1 MSDWYPIN
9 REEWSAWKYWSRSR
23 RWIVAEMTLEEAVPC
38 AVCGFSFGTIEVRR
52 VYEGCDSSGGIFT
65 SKKPMHVDLS
75 ASDDDDD
82 ECENPCMIAVRERID
97 TLTADLARVTAANE
111 FARREWA
118 IWEEKECRLRARLD
132 AVEAEFRDWLDAT
145 RKGLDAHA
153 EVKADRDRLAAC
165 VERVRGC
172 ERVAFYASY
181 AGHVVECET
190 SSDSADTDDYFRAAD
205 ILAALE
211 GA

>member
-1 MSDWYPIN
+1 M
-9 REEWSAWKYWSRSR
+9 
-23 RWIVAEMTLEEAVPC
+23 
-38 AVCGFSFGTIEVRR
+38 R
-52 VYEGCDSSGGIFT
+52 VYPDGYDV
-65 SKKPMHVDLS
+65 VDALRGRVQAIRKLRTDPGLS
-75 ASDDDDD
+75 ESN
-82 ECENPCMIAVRERID
+82 ENLGVFLEQLLTHID
-97 TLTADLARVTAANE
+97 TLTAERDAARAQNVAVWGALQE
-111 FARREWA
+111 MRWPDIPGIPYFVFEPGMKEPQRRQIPASEVVGIFDA
-118 IWEEKECRLRARLD
+118 IRAHVRTMLPW
-132 AVEAEFRDWLDAT
+132 AVETE
-145 RKGLDAHA
+145 RKAQ
-153 EVKADRDRLAAC
+153 DRDRLAAC